1 MASDPPTPNELRRGM
16 TVRVVQEQDGQP
28 GAPILGDVAEVLEEG
43 DAPPGGPKV
52 RLQSGAV
59 GRAKEVVPDE

>member
-1 MASDPPTPNELRRGM
+1 MAADPPSPNELRRGM

-28 GAPILGDVAEVLEEG
+28 DAPILGDVAAVLDEG

-59 GRAKEVVPDE
+59 GRVKEVVHDE